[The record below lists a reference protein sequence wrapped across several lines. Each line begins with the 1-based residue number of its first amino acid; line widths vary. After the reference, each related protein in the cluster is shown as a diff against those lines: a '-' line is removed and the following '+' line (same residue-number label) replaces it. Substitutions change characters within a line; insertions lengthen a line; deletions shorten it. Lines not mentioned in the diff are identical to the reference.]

1 MGAAEDHEFLQEFAE
16 NFGLDEQET
25 EEFIGWAMLKKGYKR
40 IASWMDNDDNDNS
53 NQNALPFT
61 QGKQRERRTVGGGN
75 KPPARRASN
84 GGDWQYGGGR

>member
-1 MGAAEDHEFLQEFAE
+1 MGAQEDHEFLQEFAE

-40 IASWMDNDDNDNS
+40 IASWMDNDDDNGETK
-53 NQNALPFT
+53 NALPFT
-61 QGKQRERRTVGGGN
+61 QGKPRERRTVGNN
-75 KPPARRASN
+75 KSPARRASN